1 MFTIIGGD
9 GQEYGPATAE
19 QLRAWIAA
27 GRANLDTQAK
37 VAGSDEWRRLGDYPE
52 FSTLA
57 APPLVAT
64 PATVV
69 VAETDLADRG
79 LRLLAK
85 ILDELIG
92 LICALP
98 GLAMLGWSF
107 VQAMLT
113 DQGNALDQL
122 ENAQA
127 VLGFFVLGAGV
138 LLITIVQIV
147 LLSTRGQTIAKIVF
161 GLRIVRVENGAR
173 PGFVHGWLLRNF
185 VPGFASLLPFGLG
198 FIFSIVDACFIFRQ
212 DRRCI
217 HDFIASTRV
226 VKV

>member
-9 GQEYGPATAE
+9 GQEYGPASAD

-27 GRANLDTQAK
+27 GRANLDTRAK
-37 VAGSDEWRRLGDYPE
+37 AVGSDEWQRLGDFPE
-52 FSTLA
+52 FVAVPPTLA
-57 APPLVAT
+57 PVTLP
-64 PATVV
+64 

-85 ILDELIG
+85 ILDEIFSL
-92 LICALP
+92 LAALP

-107 VQAMLT
+107 VQALLT
-113 DQGNALDQL
+113 SQGDALGQI
-122 ENAQA
+122 ENADSA
-127 VLGFFVLGAGV
+127 LGLVVLGLGLVA
-138 LLITIVQIV
+138 ITIVQIG

-161 GLRIVRVENGAR
+161 GLRIVKVADGSR

-185 VPGFASLLPFGLG
+185 VPGLVGLVPFGLG
-198 FIFSIVDACFIFRQ
+198 VVFGIVDACFIFRQ
-212 DRRCI
+212 DRRCL
-217 HDFIASTRV
+217 HDLIAGTRV